1 MRKEIKENYKKLCQ
15 KFPLINI
22 DEHTEYLKKYQYTD
36 AKGQTWLLRD
46 GVDVER
52 SVSVWCDQFQRVVH
66 NTVFFVFG
74 IGTIEYIQEMKRRF
88 PDHIMIFFEPCEEN
102 IVRLAM
108 EDGLEQLRTMENI
121 IIIAG
126 EGRFRHLEEA
136 LYSIVRYENMS
147 ETRYAVLPNY
157 AKIWEDEYQQ
167 FVSIC
172 KYANAKRLMDRNTL
186 ILNQD
191 TMVNN
196 YLYHLKRCTQESD
209 LQCLKDVMPE
219 EIVEDYPAIII
230 AAGPSLD
237 KNIEQLLEYH
247 GRAFV
252 ICVDAALN
260 PTLQRGVIPD
270 IVVSVD
276 TVIKKVKALESEV
289 FSYLPMVITM
299 NNSREMVETYAGRL
313 FYDLDEDAYTRQI
326 ISQDTNQGMTM
337 ESGGS
342 VANNAFSLAR
352 ILGFKHII
360 LIGQDLAYPDNKR
373 HASGAFENEEELNAA
388 SNKYFYVDD
397 IYGGKVLTET
407 NMNMYR
413 EWFEK
418 RIENYKEIE
427 VIDAT
432 EGGALIK
439 GTKIMTLQDALKEY
453 CPKQKMDFKSRIN
466 SAEYLCDEEKRKKA
480 EEELQKLPQK
490 IDAIRERMQSARKIY
505 EKLDQ
510 LNRKGKYQSK
520 EFKNCVKNIEQFTHY
535 MDTVPEVQLLV
546 RLVYK
551 DSYEMRETIE
561 KDEENIYADI
571 KKIVDSG
578 LKMIDAYTD
587 AGEKMKEYLETNERG
602 HSDMGD
608 GEYTGA

>member
-1 MRKEIKENYKKLCQ
+1 MRKEIKNNYKKLCQ
-15 KFPLINI
+15 KFPLIDI
-22 DEHTEYLKKYQYTD
+22 DKHTEYLEKYQYTD
-36 AKGQTWLLRD
+36 AKGKTWLLRD

-52 SVSVWCDQFQRVVH
+52 SVSVWCDQFQGVAH
-66 NTVFFVFG
+66 NTVFFIFG
-74 IGTIEYIQEMKRRF
+74 IGTIDYILEMKKRF
-88 PDHIMIFFEPCEEN
+88 PDHIMIYFEPCEEN

-108 EDGLEQLRTMENI
+108 EDGLEQLCTMENI

-172 KYANAKRLMDRNTL
+172 KYANAKRLLDRNTL

-191 TMVNN
+191 IMIKN
-196 YLYHLKRCTQESD
+196 YLYHLKRCTRESD
-209 LQCLKDVMPE
+209 LKCLKDVILDE
-219 EIVEDYPAIII
+219 LAKNYPAIII

-237 KNIEQLLEYH
+237 KNIDQLLGYY

-260 PTLQRGVIPD
+260 PVLQKGVVPD

-276 TVIKKVKALESEV
+276 TVIKKVKALESEA

-313 FYDLDEDAYTRQI
+313 FYDIDEDAYTRQI
-326 ISQDTNQGMTM
+326 ISRGEKQSMTM

-352 ILGFKHII
+352 ILGFKKII
-360 LIGQDLAYPDNKR
+360 LIGQDLAYPNNKK
-373 HASGAFENEEELNAA
+373 HADGAFEKEKEFDEVD
-388 SNKYFYVDD
+388 SKYFYVDD
-397 IYGGKVLTET
+397 IYGGKVLTES

-418 RIENYKEIE
+418 RIENYKDLE
-427 VIDAT
+427 VVDAT

-439 GTKIMTLQDALKEY
+439 GTKIMTLKDALEEY
-453 CPKQKMDFKSRIN
+453 CPEEKIDFRAMIN
-466 SAEYLCDEEKRKKA
+466 NAEYLCNEEKQKRA
-480 EEELQKLPQK
+480 EEELRKLPQK
-490 IDAIRERMQSARKIY
+490 VDAVIERLQSERKTY

-520 EFKNCVKNIEQFTHY
+520 EFKDCVRDIEEFTHY
-535 MDTVPEVQLLV
+535 MDTEPEVQLLV

-561 KDEENIYADI
+561 KDEENTYADI

-578 LKMIDAYTD
+578 LKMIDAYIE
-587 AGEKMKEYLETNERG
+587 AGEKIKEYWKQMREDT
-602 HSDMGD
+602 MV
-608 GEYTGA
+608 

>member
-1 MRKEIKENYKKLCQ
+1 MRKEIKNNYKKLCQ
-15 KFPLINI
+15 KFPLIDI
-22 DEHTEYLKKYQYTD
+22 DKHTEYLEKYQYTD
-36 AKGQTWLLRD
+36 AKGKTWLLRD

-52 SVSVWCDQFQRVVH
+52 SVSVWCDQFQGVAH
-66 NTVFFVFG
+66 NTAFFIFG
-74 IGTIEYIQEMKRRF
+74 IGTIDYVLEMKKRF
-88 PDHIMIFFEPCEEN
+88 PDHTMIYFEPCEEN

-108 EDGLEQLRTMENI
+108 EDGLEQLCTMENI

-191 TMVNN
+191 IMIKN
-196 YLYHLKRCTQESD
+196 YLYHLKRCTRESD
-209 LQCLKDVMPE
+209 LKCLKDVILDE
-219 EIVEDYPAIII
+219 LAKNYPAIII

-237 KNIEQLLEYH
+237 KNIDQLLGYY

-260 PTLQRGVIPD
+260 PVLQKGVVPD

-276 TVIKKVKALESEV
+276 TVIKKVKALESEA

-313 FYDLDEDAYTRQI
+313 FYDIDEDAYTRQI
-326 ISQDTNQGMTM
+326 ISRGEKQSMTM

-352 ILGFKHII
+352 ILGFKKII
-360 LIGQDLAYPDNKR
+360 LIGQDLAYPNNKK
-373 HASGAFENEEELNAA
+373 HADGAFEKEKEFDEVD
-388 SNKYFYVDD
+388 SKYFYVDD
-397 IYGGKVLTET
+397 IYGGKILTES

-418 RIENYKEIE
+418 RIENYKDLE
-427 VIDAT
+427 VVDAT

-439 GTKIMTLQDALKEY
+439 GTKIMTLKDALEEY
-453 CPKQKMDFKSRIN
+453 CPEEKIDFRAMIN
-466 SAEYLCDEEKRKKA
+466 NAEYLCNEEKQKRA
-480 EEELQKLPQK
+480 EEELRKLPQK
-490 IDAIRERMQSARKIY
+490 VDAVIERLQSERKTY

-520 EFKNCVKNIEQFTHY
+520 EFKDCVRDIEEFTHY
-535 MDTVPEVQLLV
+535 MDTEPEVQLLV

-561 KDEENIYADI
+561 KDEENTYADI

-578 LKMIDAYTD
+578 LKMIDVYIE
-587 AGEKMKEYLETNERG
+587 AGEKIKEYWKQMREDT
-602 HSDMGD
+602 MV
-608 GEYTGA
+608 